1 MALNFTV
8 ENFDLTVR
16 LVTVRSNSLV
26 LKSKHLSKFFDDV
39 GRVRG
44 SVVRMYLFAESI
56 VAKDAEEVFDGI
68 VGADLTMWE

>member
-1 MALNFTV
+1 M
-8 ENFDLTVR
+8 
-16 LVTVRSNSLV
+16 